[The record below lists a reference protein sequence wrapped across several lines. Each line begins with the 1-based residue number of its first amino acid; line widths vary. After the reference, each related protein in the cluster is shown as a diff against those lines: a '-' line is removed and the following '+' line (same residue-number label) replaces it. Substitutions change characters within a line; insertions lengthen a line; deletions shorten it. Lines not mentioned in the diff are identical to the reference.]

1 MPYCE
6 SDSKIKAPTGSGLFF
21 EMPDFNFFES
31 YFLIFVKHKCF
42 RTSFIERILFIVLLV
57 TWNTLY
63 FLNFLTM
70 NIYVGN
76 LSWNLKDQDLSNL
89 FTPYGEVASAKI
101 VMDKF
106 TQRSKGFG
114 FVEMPNDDQA
124 QAAIAQLNGSEV
136 DGRNLV
142 VNESRP
148 KENAGGGGFNRGG
161 GGGFKKGGGG
171 GFNRGGNGGGGG
183 FKKGGGFNRGGGGYR
198 DNY

>member
-1 MPYCE
+1 
-6 SDSKIKAPTGSGLFF
+6 
-21 EMPDFNFFES
+21 
-31 YFLIFVKHKCF
+31 
-42 RTSFIERILFIVLLV
+42 
-57 TWNTLY
+57 
-63 FLNFLTM
+63 M

-76 LSWNLKDQDLSNL
+76 LSWNLKDQDLTNL

-114 FVEMPNDDQA
+114 FVEMKEDSQA
-124 QAAIAQLNGSEV
+124 QAAISQLNGSEV

-148 KENAGGGGFNRGG
+148 KEEGSG
-161 GGGFKKGGGG
+161 GGGFKKRSFGNGGSGGGG
-171 GFNRGGNGGGGG
+171 GFNRGGSGGGGG
-183 FKKGGGFNRGGGGYR
+183 FKRGGSGGYGSGGNRSGGGGYR

>member
-1 MPYCE
+1 M
-6 SDSKIKAPTGSGLFF
+6 
-21 EMPDFNFFES
+21 
-31 YFLIFVKHKCF
+31 
-42 RTSFIERILFIVLLV
+42 FIVSGGCKHFFF
-57 TWNTLY
+57 
-63 FLNFLTM
+63 FLKFSQM

-76 LSWNLKDQDLSNL
+76 LSWGLKDQDLANM
-89 FTPYGEVASAKI
+89 FAPFGEVTSAKI

-114 FVEMPNDDQA
+114 FVEMPNDEQA

-136 DGRNLV
+136 EGRNLV

-148 KENAGGGGFNRGG
+148 KEEGGGGGFKKRGGFGGGG

-171 GFNRGGNGGGGG
+171 GGGYRGGGSSGGGGG
-183 FKKGGGFNRGGGGYR
+183 DKRGGGGGGYR

>member
-1 MPYCE
+1 
-6 SDSKIKAPTGSGLFF
+6 
-21 EMPDFNFFES
+21 
-31 YFLIFVKHKCF
+31 
-42 RTSFIERILFIVLLV
+42 
-57 TWNTLY
+57 
-63 FLNFLTM
+63 M

-76 LSWNLKDQDLSNL
+76 LSWNLKDQDLTNL

-114 FVEMPNDDQA
+114 FVEMPNDEQA

-148 KENAGGGGFNRGG
+148 KEGDGGGGFGRGGGGGGFKQGGGGGGGFNRGG
-161 GGGFKKGGGG
+161 GGGGGFKKGG
-171 GFNRGGNGGGGG
+171 N
-183 FKKGGGFNRGGGGYR
+183 GGGFNRGGGGGGYR
-198 DNY
+198 DSY